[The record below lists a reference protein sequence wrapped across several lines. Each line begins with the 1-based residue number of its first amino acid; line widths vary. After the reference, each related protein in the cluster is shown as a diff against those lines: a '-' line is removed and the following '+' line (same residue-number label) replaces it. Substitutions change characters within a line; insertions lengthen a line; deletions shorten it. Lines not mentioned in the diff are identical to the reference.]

1 MQRRTFLT
9 VPLIASVA
17 SVLCTLPAD
26 ARPDA
31 RAASR
36 TRWKVRASEG
46 FDAIA
51 FLGPL
56 SGTQLYLDFYG
67 EDAAA
72 FAPRLPEV
80 VRSDVARLWN
90 EATKDGFGLLGPN
103 LQVLF
108 SANGNDATIAT
119 LLTALRCAADG
130 HPAELQGQQLLERG
144 GLGPGSIAPRRGSM
158 RSSARCSAPEFAAF
172 RKERIGNDLDQRIAE
187 VQRALAGFDVI
198 SWQEKLTDRSF
209 DPEIQIVLLQFS
221 KPHGIKVQGQTFLQ
235 AADYD
240 TATTVRIAAHEM
252 LHPPVPMDGP
262 AATAALAA
270 LGRDPLITKIVRD
283 HDPRWGYTTLPGL
296 LSEDLCQ
303 ALDQLISEALGV
315 ARNPADR
322 WRKSDDGIHVIAAGL
337 YGLLRQDRWAE
348 KGGSIER
355 WLAGRRRGT
364 PGSGGV
370 PSGGGAGAG
379 AAYRCPVAV
388 DALLEARRGDLHGS
402 ARRAISRNCPITAG
416 RGRP

>member
-26 ARPDA
+26 AR
-31 RAASR
+31 AAGR

-72 FAPRLPEV
+72 FAPRLPEA
-80 VRSDVARLWN
+80 VRSDVARLWK

-108 SANGNDATIAT
+108 SANGHDATIAT
-119 LLTALRCAADG
+119 LLIALRSRQTAILPSYKASSYWSEADW
-130 HPAELQGQQLLERG
+130 AWFDRA
-144 GLGPGSIAPRRGSM
+144 APRIDAIF
-158 RSSARCSAPEFAAF
+158 SAMQRAGFAAF
-172 RKERIGNDLDQRIAE
+172 RKERIGKDLDPRIAE

-198 SWQEKLTDRSF
+198 SWQEKLTGRSF

-296 LSEDLCQ
+296 LNEDLCQ

-355 WLAGRRRGT
+355 WLAAAAAEGRLD
-364 PGSGGV
+364 PAV
-370 PSGGGAGAG
+370 FH
-379 AAYRCPVAV
+379 PVAARVLERPV
-388 DALLEARRGDLHGS
+388 DALWPA
-402 ARRAISRNCPITAG
+402 
-416 RGRP
+416 

>member
-1 MQRRTFLT
+1 MHRRTFFST
-9 VPLIASVA
+9 PLLAWVA
-17 SVLCTLPAD
+17 SVLSSGG
-26 ARPDA
+26 
-31 RAASR
+31 AAAQAAPHR

-46 FDAIA
+46 CDAIA

-72 FAPRLPEV
+72 FAPRLPEA

-108 SANGNDATIAT
+108 SANGHDASIGT
-119 LLTALRCAADG
+119 LLAALRSRRTSILPSYRASSYWSEADW
-130 HPAELQGQQLLERG
+130 AWFDRA
-144 GLGPGSIAPRRGSM
+144 APRLDTILGALQRAG
-158 RSSARCSAPEFAAF
+158 FAAF
-172 RKERIGNDLDQRIAE
+172 RHERIGSGLDRRIDE
-187 VQRALAGFDVI
+187 VGRALAGFDVV
-198 SWQEKLTDRSF
+198 SWQEKLTGRRF

-235 AADYD
+235 AIDYD

-262 AATAALAA
+262 AAKAALAA
-270 LGRDPLITKIVRD
+270 FERDPLIGRIVRD
-283 HDPRWGYTTLPGL
+283 HDPRWGYTTLAGL
-296 LSEDLCQ
+296 VDEDLAQ

-322 WRKSDDGIHVIAAGL
+322 WRRADDGMHVIAAGL
-337 YGLLRQDRWAE
+337 YGLLRQDRWIE

-355 WLAGRRRGT
+355 WLAMAAADGRLG
-364 PGSGGV
+364 P
-370 PSGGGAGAG
+370 
-379 AAYRCPVAV
+379 AAFHPVAARVLERPV
-388 DALLEARRGDLHGS
+388 DALWPLPRDNGPKAAS
-402 ARRAISRNCPITAG
+402 APGAS
-416 RGRP
+416 

>member
-9 VPLIASVA
+9 VPLIASAA
-17 SVLCTLPAD
+17 SVLCTLPVD

-36 TRWKVRASEG
+36 TRWQVRASEG

-56 SGTQLYLDFYG
+56 SGTQLYLDFYAA
-67 EDAAA
+67 DAAA
-72 FAPRLPEV
+72 FAPRLPEA
-80 VRSDVARLWN
+80 VRADVARLWN

-108 SANGNDATIAT
+108 SANGNDASMST
-119 LLTALRCAADG
+119 LLTALRSRQTAILPSYKASSYWSEEDW
-130 HPAELQGQQLLERG
+130 AWFDRA
-144 GLGPGSIAPRRGSM
+144 APRIDAIF
-158 RSSARCSAPEFAAF
+158 SAMQRAGFAAF
-172 RKERIGNDLDQRIAE
+172 RKERIGKDLDQRIAE

-198 SWQEKLTDRSF
+198 SWQEKLTGRTF
-209 DPEIQIVLLQFS
+209 DPGIQIVLLQFS

-252 LHPPVPMDGP
+252 LHPPLPMDGP

-270 LGRDPLITKIVRD
+270 FGRDPLITTIVRD

-296 LSEDLCQ
+296 LNEDLCQ

-355 WLAGRRRGT
+355 WIASAAAEGRLD
-364 PGSGGV
+364 PAV
-370 PSGGGAGAG
+370 FH
-379 AAYRCPVAV
+379 PVAARVLERPV
-388 DALLEARRGDLHGS
+388 DALWPL
-402 ARRAISRNCPITAG
+402 
-416 RGRP
+416 